1 MRASYLNDEAGG
13 DQERILE
20 DVARGAELHSERE
33 GRAVTA
39 KCNVRSNP
47 LTPPSTAMRLRK
59 PANEMDTRHT
69 GEDILPVLF
78 LNPPPNLPPTL
89 TSSANPEARPQL
101 VHKSTFA

>member
-39 KCNVRSNP
+39 ECNVRSNL

-59 PANEMDTRHT
+59 PANEMDKRHT

-78 LNPPPNLPPTL
+78 LNPPNLPPTL